1 MFLRIDRRA
10 AVTTFVMSLAMLAA
24 GPALAHTGEGITGG
38 FISGLYHPVFGLDH
52 VVAMVG
58 VGLWG
63 AVLGAPAIWILPIV
77 FPLVMAL
84 GAALGIA
91 GVTVP
96 LIEPGIALSGVVLGL
111 LILFFV
117 RLPLVAAAIL
127 VGFFAIF
134 HGYAHGTELPNAA
147 NPLAYAVGFVISTG
161 ILHAIG
167 IGFGALMGS
176 DIGKWAVRAGGA
188 VIALIGGAFLAG
200 IA

>member
-1 MFLRIDRRA
+1 MNR
-10 AVTTFVMSLAMLAA
+10 TTKIMLALA
-24 GPALAHTGEGITGG
+24 LTALATPALAHSGEGIQGG
-38 FISGLYHPVFGLDH
+38 FISGLTHPIFGWDH

-63 AVLGAPAIWILPIV
+63 AVLGGSAIWLLPIV
-77 FPLVMAL
+77 FPLVMAI

-96 LIEPGIALSGVVLGL
+96 FIEPGIALSGVVLGL
-111 LILFFV
+111 LVVFFV
-117 RLPLVAAAIL
+117 RAPLAVAAVI

-134 HGYAHGTELPNAA
+134 HGYAHGTELPGAA
-147 NPLAYAVGFVISTG
+147 NPIAYGVGFVISTG

-167 IGFGALMGS
+167 IAFGSLTKS
-176 DIGKWAVRAGGA
+176 DIGKWAVRAGGG
-188 VIALIGGAFLAG
+188 VIALVGAAFLAG

>member
-1 MFLRIDRRA
+1 
-10 AVTTFVMSLAMLAA
+10 MSMRFSNRSAQLACATLLAMTMAS
-24 GPALAHTGEGITGG
+24 PALAHTGEGVAGG

-63 AVLGAPAIWILPIV
+63 AVLGAPALWILPIV

-91 GVTVP
+91 GITVP
-96 LIEPGIALSGVVLGL
+96 FIEPGIALSGVVLGL
-111 LILFFV
+111 LIVFFV
-117 RLPLVAAAIL
+117 RLPLIAAAIL

-147 NPLAYAVGFVISTG
+147 NPLAYGVGFVISTG

-167 IGFGALMGS
+167 IAFGALMKA
-176 DIGKWAVRAGGA
+176 DMGKWAVRAGGA